1 MFGQNNVNSMNSDL
15 IFSFSFSYFIVT
27 VIRDELS
34 YEKSW

>member
-15 IFSFSFSYFIVT
+15 IFSFSFRVT
-27 VIRDELS
+27 FIRDELS